1 VNRSRAPWPWIGPAL
16 CCLLY
21 VLAASPVA
29 AQPVPRPFPRPG
41 GSPRDTPP
49 PPVPAGETEPL
60 QSGATAPNTPDEAT
74 LGVSIYPN
82 ARYLAAYDAGRGQ
95 RYYLFGTNASFDDMV
110 NYYGAVLRERGDRVF
125 DSPPVHMFELGR
137 FREETMA
144 FPPSVTI
151 KDYIW
156 SGAAGYANP
165 APGGQPSHYATII
178 QIVPL
183 LNPR

>member
-1 VNRSRAPWPWIGPAL
+1 
-16 CCLLY
+16 
-21 VLAASPVA
+21 VA
-29 AQPVPRPFPRPG
+29 
-41 GSPRDTPP
+41 PP
-49 PPVPAGETEPL
+49 P
-60 QSGATAPNTPDEAT
+60 APNTLDTPSEAT
-74 LGVSIYPN
+74 LGVPIYPN

-151 KDYIW
+151 KNYVW

-165 APGGQPSHYATII
+165 APGEQPSHYATII
-178 QIVPL
+178 QVVPL